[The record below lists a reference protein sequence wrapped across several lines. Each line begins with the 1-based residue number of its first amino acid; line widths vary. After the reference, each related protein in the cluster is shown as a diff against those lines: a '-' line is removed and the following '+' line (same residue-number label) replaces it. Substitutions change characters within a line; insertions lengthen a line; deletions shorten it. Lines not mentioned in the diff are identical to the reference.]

1 MKCQQFE
8 GQQEVLLFEVP
19 WEKDCEYRTNPAV
32 LTSLLREQVPIL
44 DFVEWRVT
52 TVEPGLAESLLPL
65 NPPSTNQHFT
75 HQAALLLL
83 AADYTGGIALGSLIF
98 GWPVVGVHP
107 ISSSK
112 SISLWL
118 IKGDIKYLRPSVGDL
133 TVFAE
138 VDREKH
144 GRIRRRFMDGKP
156 VLETLKIRFRNG
168 AIDVAEAELTYFARQ
183 SEKLR
188 SDGADP
194 DKVNILYQLK
204 LTSSAELIAGVRA
217 RETGKLFHDPY
228 AARMAGQ
235 HGVSLATRF
244 CQRSPQLGG
253 MVAARTRHLDMEM
266 TRFVSQGGRDVVIA
280 GVGWDMRPFRLDF
293 LPGTR
298 IYELD
303 FSTTLIERRNRLKE
317 LGLQDPP
324 GVTRV
329 EIPLDL
335 RGTPLAATLEELAG
349 RKVPVFIA
357 WEGMSMYF
365 QEDEVR
371 AILQGMAPLLE
382 HPESRL
388 WVDLVDRRAVE
399 TPELFP
405 NEVQAFMRGMQV
417 LGEPFTFGTDS
428 VEGFMASNGFR
439 CNDVVGSDVFFEDS
453 RDPVYCLYKFCVAS
467 RGVGASDSEGGQRWL
482 VHPGESDTPTK
493 PHQMA
498 AEELDRPVNLYER
511 DR

>member
-1 MKCQQFE
+1 MKCQQVD
-8 GQQEVLLFEVP
+8 GQEVLLFEIT
-19 WEKDCEYRTNPAV
+19 WEKDQEFRTNPAV
-32 LTSLLREQVPIL
+32 LTALLREQVPVL
-44 DFVEWRVT
+44 DFVDWQVM
-52 TVEPGLAESLLPL
+52 TVEPGRTESLLPL
-65 NPPSTNQHFT
+65 NPQSTNQHFT
-75 HQAALLLL
+75 HQAATLLL

-107 ISSSK
+107 VSSSK

-133 TVFAE
+133 TVYAE
-138 VDREKH
+138 VEPEKH
-144 GRIRRRFMDGKP
+144 GRIRRRFLDGKP

-168 AIDVAEAELTYFARQ
+168 DVDVAEAELTYFARQ

-188 SDGADP
+188 SDGIDP

-217 RETGKLFHDPY
+217 RENGKLFHDPY

-235 HGVSLATRF
+235 HGMSLATRF
-244 CQRSPQLGG
+244 CQKSPQLGG

-266 TRFVSQGGRDVVIA
+266 MQFVSRGGRDVVIA

-293 LPGTR
+293 PPGTR

-303 FSTTLIERRNRLKE
+303 FSTTLIERSSRLAE
-317 LGLQDPP
+317 LAVAELP
-324 GVTRV
+324 GVARI

-335 RGTPLAATLEELAG
+335 RTMPLATALKDLVDSSA
-349 RKVPVFIA
+349 PVFVA

-371 AILQGMAPLLE
+371 AILQGMSPLLN

-399 TPELFP
+399 TPEIFP
-405 NEVQAFMRGMQV
+405 SEVQAFMRGMQV
-417 LGEPFTFGTDS
+417 LGEPFTFGIDS
-428 VEGFMASNGFR
+428 IQGFMASNGFF
-439 CNDVVGSDVFFEDS
+439 CHDIVGSDVFFEDS
-453 RDPVYCLYKFCVAS
+453 QDPVYSLYKFCVAS
-467 RGVGASDSEGGQRWL
+467 TGVAAQVSTDQRWL
-482 VHPGESDTPTK
+482 VHPGTGTPVPAK
-493 PHQMA
+493 PHQPLA
-498 AEELDRPVNLYER
+498 DEINRVANSHEEEG
-511 DR
+511 